1 MIKSPNSE
9 EPQFNLPPSESDRP
23 TPPGINWEIVAQAI
37 AEQVLTAWEEH
48 LALLEI
54 LARVNLA
61 RQFMTKNTAGQVELD
76 IEPFERCYQ
85 YLSNS
90 AQETPD
96 NPGKGSQ

>member
-1 MIKSPNSE
+1 MKSPNSE
-9 EPQFNLPPSESDRP
+9 EPELYLPPPESDRP

-48 LALLEI
+48 LALLET

-61 RQFMTKNTAGQVELD
+61 RQFMTRNPAGNVELD
-76 IEPFERCYQ
+76 VEKFERCYQ

-90 AQETPD
+90 TQETPD
-96 NPGKGSQ
+96 NPGEGHQ